1 MPKMV
6 KAESIS
12 IKDDPKTIDRANWQ
26 NVCIAADNEAIHRD
40 WRCALYRLHRARK
53 IDNDQR
59 EAGDLYAKLIRD
71 WRALWVDPMGQIVM
85 YRANN
90 DRHEKRCAATKDVE
104 DVMAYVAAEGMREES
119 EFETKRAR
127 MLSKKY
133 KEAKGVAG
141 VAANIVE
148 DLLIYDIWP
157 VGWRGQKEISHAL
170 TRLYYFFNTG
180 NKR

>member
-1 MPKMV
+1 MVTMV

-12 IKDDPKTIDRANWQ
+12 IKDDPKSIDRANWQ
-26 NVCIAADNEAIHRD
+26 NVSLAADNEAIHRD
-40 WRCALYRLHRARK
+40 WRCALYRLHRMGK

-71 WRALWVDPMGQIVM
+71 YRGLWVDPMGQIEM
-85 YRANN
+85 YRTTDKAY
-90 DRHEKRCAATKDVE
+90 EKRCEATKDVE
-104 DVMAYVAAEGMREES
+104 DVMGMVIAEGRREES
-119 EFETKRAR
+119 EFETKRAQR
-127 MLSKKY
+127 LSKRY

-141 VAANIVE
+141 VASNVVE
-148 DLLIYDIWP
+148 DLLMYDIWP
-157 VGWRGQKEISHAL
+157 VGWRGQKEIGYAL

>member
-1 MPKMV
+1 
-6 KAESIS
+6 
-12 IKDDPKTIDRANWQ
+12 
-26 NVCIAADNEAIHRD
+26 
-40 WRCALYRLHRARK
+40 
-53 IDNDQR
+53 
-59 EAGDLYAKLIRD
+59 
-71 WRALWVDPMGQIVM
+71 
-85 YRANN
+85 
-90 DRHEKRCAATKDVE
+90 
-104 DVMAYVAAEGMREES
+104 
-119 EFETKRAR
+119 